1 MLCCRVS
8 CGVVQRLGVAN
19 VDKDDASPGV
29 RVLFREVPITSG
41 SSGGEV
47 AGFMAALA
55 IARAQHP
62 PHPPAHATIGHPATG
77 RAALSIESAAS
88 SLLGLLTAVLLVH
101 QQRASARMT
110 VIAGASPLGEA

>member
-1 MLCCRVS
+1 
-8 CGVVQRLGVAN
+8 VQRLGVAS

-41 SSGGEV
+41 SEA

-55 IARAQHP
+55 MARAAP
-62 PHPPAHATIGHPATG
+62 SHPPAHATIGHPATG

-88 SLLGLLTAVLLVH
+88 SLLGLLTAILLVH

>member
-1 MLCCRVS
+1 VS
-8 CGVVQRLGVAN
+8 

-29 RVLFREVPITSG
+29 RVLFREVSITSG
-41 SSGGEV
+41 SSGSEA

-55 IARAQHP
+55 MARAAPSSPDGTRHNRP
-62 PHPPAHATIGHPATG
+62 PATG

-88 SLLGLLTAVLLVH
+88 SLLGLLTAILLVH
-101 QQRASARMT
+101 QQRASARIT